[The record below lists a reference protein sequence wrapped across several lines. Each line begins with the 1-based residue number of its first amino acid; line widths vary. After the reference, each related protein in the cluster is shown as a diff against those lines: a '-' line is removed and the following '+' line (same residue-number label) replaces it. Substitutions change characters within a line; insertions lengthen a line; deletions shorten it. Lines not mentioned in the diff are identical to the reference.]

1 MKNTLCKI
9 KNSVRLRHALK
20 VVLCL
25 AILVTIVRLQF
36 AGGIKSFENYKEYSS
51 KNENIGGGWGELSDC
66 HSVAQ
71 EFIAEGNILNNVQL
85 YYVSTSEDKDIDISV
100 KDV

>member
-9 KNSVRLRHALK
+9 KNSVRLRRALK

-25 AILVTIVRLQF
+25 AILLTIVRLQF

-51 KNENIGGGWGELSDC
+51 
-66 HSVAQ
+66 
-71 EFIAEGNILNNVQL
+71 
-85 YYVSTSEDKDIDISV
+85 
-100 KDV
+100 